1 MRPAPPQEPRPAF
14 GHLLKHGS
22 FHTGLEPLLAKVA
35 GVLKPLALGA
45 GAGALGLAAIT
56 KHTAAQDE
64 KARRKSLV
72 YTPMT
77 GTP

>member
-1 MRPAPPQEPRPAF
+1 VRPRSQEPLPAF
-14 GHLLKHGS
+14 GQVIKHGS

-45 GAGALGLAAIT
+45 GAGALGLAAIAN
-56 KHTAAQDE
+56 HTAAQDD

-72 YTPMT
+72 YTPVT

>member
-1 MRPAPPQEPRPAF
+1 MRPAPPQEPRPSV
-14 GHLLKHGS
+14 GQVLKHGS

-35 GVLKPLALGA
+35 GVLRPLALGA
-45 GAGALGLAAIT
+45 GAGALGLAAIAN
-56 KHTAAQDE
+56 HPAAQDE

>member
-1 MRPAPPQEPRPAF
+1 VRLAPPQEPLSAF
-14 GHLLKHGS
+14 GQVIKHGS

-35 GVLKPLALGA
+35 GVLKPLAIGA
-45 GAGALGLAAIT
+45 GVGALGLGAIAH
-56 KHTAAQDE
+56 HTAAQDE
-64 KARRKSLV
+64 EARRKSLV

>member
-1 MRPAPPQEPRPAF
+1 MRPAPPQEPLPEF
-14 GHLLKHGS
+14 GQVIEHGS

-45 GAGALGLAAIT
+45 GAGALGLATIA
-56 KHTAAQDE
+56 KHTADQDE